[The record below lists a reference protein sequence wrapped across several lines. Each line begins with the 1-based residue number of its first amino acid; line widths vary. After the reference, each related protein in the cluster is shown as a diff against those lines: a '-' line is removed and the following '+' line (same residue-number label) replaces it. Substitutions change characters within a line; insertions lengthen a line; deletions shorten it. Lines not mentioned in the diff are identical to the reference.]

1 MSNTE
6 FTDPEITS
14 QTARESR
21 FWDDLKDTFRGIPH
35 DFTRGSIGRAIL
47 LLAIPMVLE
56 MLMQSVFGVVDVF
69 FVGRLGA
76 DAVAAVG
83 MTDSLMVLV
92 YAVGMGV
99 SMAATAM
106 VARRIG
112 EKKPEEASVA
122 SFQALIAGFIMS
134 IPIAIVGIAFAPE
147 LMSLMGASEGVIEIG
162 STYCAIL
169 LGTNILILFLF
180 LINAIFRGA
189 GDAVLAMRV
198 LWLANLINIFLDPAL
213 IFGWGPLPELGVTGA
228 AIATSIG
235 RGVGVLY
242 QLYIL
247 VRGNGRIKLFLDKL
261 HIDWDMMRRL
271 GKISWPG
278 MIQYGVATASWMIL
292 FRIIAIFGSTAM
304 AGYTIAIR
312 IIIFALL
319 PSWGMGNAAATLV
332 GQNLGANQPDRAERS
347 VWITAFWNMA
357 FLGTMALFMYIYAAE
372 LVGIFTQDA
381 AVIAVGVDCLQIV
394 SITYIFFA
402 FGMVSVQA
410 FNGAGDTKTPTWINL
425 ISYWIFQIPVA
436 YTLAVPFELEAK
448 GAFIAI
454 AVAQTILA
462 LISMIWF
469 RQGKWKK
476 QAV

>member
-1 MSNTE
+1 MTNPEQPAEAASNE
-6 FTDPEITS
+6 QS
-14 QTARESR
+14 
-21 FWDDLKDTFRGIPH
+21 FWSDLKGTFRGVPH
-35 DFTRGSIGRAIL
+35 DFTSGSIGRAIL

-56 MLMQSVFGVVDVF
+56 MLMQSIFGVVDVF

-92 YAVGMGV
+92 YAVGMGIA
-99 SMAATAM
+99 MAATAM

-122 SFQALIAGFIMS
+122 AFQALVAGLVTS
-134 IPIAIVGIAFAPE
+134 IPIAILGILYAPN
-147 LMSLMGASEGVIEIG
+147 LMALMGASEGVIEIG
-162 STYCAIL
+162 GTYCAIL
-169 LGTNILILFLF
+169 LGSNVLILYLF

-235 RGVGVLY
+235 RGIGVGY
-242 QLYIL
+242 QLYL
-247 VRGNGRIKLFLDKL
+247 LLRGNGRLKLLVDKL
-261 HIDWDMMRRL
+261 RIDKDMMRLLIR
-271 GKISWPG
+271 ISWPG
-278 MIQYGVATASWMIL
+278 TIQYGVATASWMIL
-292 FRIIAIFGSTAM
+292 FRIVAIFGSTAM

-347 VWITAFWNMA
+347 VWITAFSNMV
-357 FLGTMALFMYIYAAE
+357 FLGLVACGMYIFAPG
-372 LVGIFTQDA
+372 LIGIFTEEAD
-381 AVIAVGVDCLQIV
+381 VIAIGVNCLRYA
-394 SITYIFFA
+394 SLTYIFFA

-410 FNGAGDTKTPTWINL
+410 FNGAGDTRTPTWINL
-425 ISYWIFQIPVA
+425 VSYWVFQIPLA
-436 YTLAVPFELEAK
+436 YFLSVPFGMGPD

-454 AVAQTILA
+454 AIAQTILA
-462 LISMIWF
+462 IISMIWF
-469 RQGKWKK
+469 KKGAWKK
-476 QAV
+476 QTV

>member
-1 MSNTE
+1 M
-6 FTDPEITS
+6 DPEQSTKAAS
-14 QTARESR
+14 PEQS
-21 FWDDLKDTFRGIPH
+21 FWSDLKGTFRGAPH
-35 DFTRGSIGRAIL
+35 DFTNGSIGRAIL

-56 MLMQSVFGVVDVF
+56 MLMQSIFGVVDVF

-92 YAVGMGV
+92 YAVGMGI

-112 EKKPEEASVA
+112 EKKPEEAGVA
-122 SFQALIAGFIMS
+122 AFQALVAGFVTS
-134 IPIAIVGIAFAPE
+134 IPIAILGMLYAPN
-147 LMSLMGASEGVIEIG
+147 LMALMGASESVIEIG
-162 STYCAIL
+162 GTYCAIL
-169 LGTNILILFLF
+169 LGSNILILYLF

-198 LWLANLINIFLDPAL
+198 LWLANIINIFLDPAL

-235 RGVGVLY
+235 RGIGVLY
-242 QLYIL
+242 QLYL
-247 VRGNGRIKLFLDKL
+247 LFRGNGRLKLMVDKL
-261 HIDWDMMRRL
+261 RIDRDMMRLLVR
-271 GKISWPG
+271 ISWPG

-292 FRIIAIFGSTAM
+292 FRIVAIFGSTAM

-332 GQNLGANQPDRAERS
+332 GQNLGANQPERAERS
-347 VWITAFWNMA
+347 VWITAFTNMVVLGLVA
-357 FLGTMALFMYIYAAE
+357 FFMYIYAPG
-372 LVGIFTQDA
+372 LIGIFTDEA
-381 AVIAVGVDCLQIV
+381 DVIAIGVNCLRFA
-394 SITYIFFA
+394 SLTYIFFA

-410 FNGAGDTKTPTWINL
+410 FNGAGDTRTPTWINL
-425 ISYWIFQIPVA
+425 VSYWIFQIPLA
-436 YTLAVPFELEAK
+436 YLLSVTFGMGPD
-448 GAFIAI
+448 GAFISIAI
-454 AVAQTILA
+454 AQTILA
-462 LISMIWF
+462 IISMIWF
-469 RQGKWKK
+469 KKGAWKK
-476 QAV
+476 QTI